1 MIIEKWKYLFQMI
14 TYNQY
19 KEAMVISKTIKGVVE
34 GDVLVPKEPAILP
47 GETVVTIS
55 LPKNL
60 HFDEKRWCIA

>member
-1 MIIEKWKYLFQMI
+1 MI

-19 KEAMVISKTIKGVVE
+19 KEAMMISKTIKGVVE

-47 GETVVTIS
+47 GKTVVTIS

-60 HFDEKRWCIA
+60 HIDEKR